1 MSLTNQLYQLE
12 RKRNE
17 IEARYATDEFE
28 EMVRMDEP
36 FDEKAQK
43 QQNMDLLRQAQEE
56 TKERKCKFI
65 INDYRPVFDIFP
77 PFLPFINRERNSR
90 IVHKSCKTRGCSYK

>member
-28 EMVRMDEP
+28 EMVRMDEL

-65 INDYRPVFDIFP
+65 IND
-77 PFLPFINRERNSR
+77 SR
-90 IVHKSCKTRGCSYK
+90 LASL